1 MNDKYRTHTAGL
13 DSPARHIEPITPN
26 DTADLECASRP
37 VSVALS

>member
-13 DSPARHIEPITPN
+13 ESLARHIEPITPN